1 MAPKQ
6 RLSQPSVPKALMPAR
21 QRRRPAVDASSTLS
35 QYQQPKEAG
44 AHKTGAKGNPGSIK
58 NRANRS
64 DRPVSTQAPGPAS
77 KPRPRAPPGGKAAS
91 SQAGRTALVDA
102 DEERTLCRFSAL
114 NDPTESTR
122 FGALL
127 QCFHHWDTYQTYKI
141 CTFHA
146 QNAQNTLNVA

>member
-21 QRRRPAVDASSTLS
+21 QRWRPAVDASSTLS

-64 DRPVSTQAPGPAS
+64 DRQSVP
-77 KPRPRAPPGGKAAS
+77 KPPDRLQSRDRGRPQEARLQVARQGGEF
-91 SQAGRTALVDA
+91 T
-102 DEERTLCRFSAL
+102 
-114 NDPTESTR
+114 DPTESTR

-146 QNAQNTLNVA
+146 QNTQNTLNVA